1 MKVATIQRIGIYDS
15 RKQFSATSVSPM
27 RTVRQFELD
36 YILSCT
42 KDAVSHVDGEEFAL
56 MPGMLILRKPGQ
68 KSYSHLHFRC
78 YCLYL
83 TAEEGSPCYE
93 TLSKAPT
100 FFPLIN
106 EKSYLPI
113 FESLLHHLLKH
124 GWDTE
129 NYFVSAKLLELLYLI
144 QRDAGKSRGRMPTV
158 SKKEG
163 HAVQE
168 AIAYMERLYSRNL
181 SLEAL
186 GAHIGYSP
194 NHFQKIFSEVVGIS
208 PQKYLE
214 NVRIKQAKY
223 LLAQNEKSLSE
234 IALDCGFSSQS
245 YFSKIFKKHVLMTP
259 GEFREKSE
267 FRLSEDD
274 VFEDMQ

>member
-1 MKVATIQRIGIYDS
+1 MKIATIKRIGIYDS
-15 RKQFSATSVSPM
+15 RKQFQAMSVSPV
-27 RTVRQFELD
+27 RTVREFELD

-42 KDAVSHVDGEEFAL
+42 KDAFSHVDGEEFPI

-68 KSYSHLHFRC
+68 KSHSHLHFRC

-144 QRDAGKSRGRMPTV
+144 QRDAGKNHSRMPTV

-168 AIAYMERLYSRNL
+168 AIAYMEKLYGQNL
-181 SLEAL
+181 SLESI
-186 GAHIGYSP
+186 GAHNGYSP

-223 LLAQNEKSLSE
+223 LQLH
-234 IALDCGFSSQS
+234 ALQGRMLC
-245 YFSKIFKKHVLMTP
+245 
-259 GEFREKSE
+259 
-267 FRLSEDD
+267 
-274 VFEDMQ
+274 

>member
-144 QRDAGKSRGRMPTV
+144 QRDAGKAAAECPQFPKKKDTPCRRRSLIWRGFTAEIFRWRHSARTLDTLPIISRKYFPRWLEYLRKNIWRACASSRQNIFWHKMKNRFPRLLW
-158 SKKEG
+158 
-163 HAVQE
+163 
-168 AIAYMERLYSRNL
+168 IAAFL
-181 SLEAL
+181 
-186 GAHIGYSP
+186 P
-194 NHFQKIFSEVVGIS
+194 NRIF
-208 PQKYLE
+208 
-214 NVRIKQAKY
+214 RR
-223 LLAQNEKSLSE
+223 
-234 IALDCGFSSQS
+234 
-245 YFSKIFKKHVLMTP
+245 FSKNTY
-259 GEFREKSE
+259 
-267 FRLSEDD
+267 
-274 VFEDMQ
+274 